1 MTAWAGPRRRARYR
15 AAPWPRKPTMS
26 DTSFVPIAAP
36 PGRGL
41 YCNRTLNLRAIRAI
55 GFDMDYTL
63 VHYDVDAWEERAY
76 AYLQQK
82 LLERGWPVD
91 GLAFIPQYA
100 TRGLVVDTTL
110 GNIVKA
116 DRFGYVKRAM
126 HGTRRLDFDDQRK
139 TYGRTL
145 VDLSDTRWVFL
156 NTFFSLS
163 EAVMYAQL
171 VERLDGGRF
180 AAVLNYADI
189 WHQIRQSLDLAHAE
203 GRLKAEV
210 STQPDRYVVL
220 DPDLPLALRDLK
232 QSGKRLL
239 LITNSEWTF
248 TQVMMQHA
256 FDRFLPAGTTWHDL
270 FELVIVGARK
280 PDFFTARP
288 PLYEVADAEGL
299 LRPCVA
305 GPTGRGV
312 YAGGHADMIEHY
324 LGLSG
329 SEILYVGD
337 HLYTDV
343 RVSKDIRRW
352 RTALIVRELEDEI
365 AQLQQA
371 RFQQETLDRLMAEK
385 AVLEAE
391 QAQCR
396 LMLQR
401 LEQGYDPAP
410 ALPRE
415 VFDSRLARLRGRVE
429 KLEDGIAPLA
439 AALSVVS
446 NAQWGPLMYAGNDRS
461 HLASQVERY
470 ADAYTSRVSNFVY
483 ATPFAFLRSPRGRLP
498 HDL

>member
-1 MTAWAGPRRRARYR
+1 MPG
-15 AAPWPRKPTMS
+15 KSVPTS
-26 DTSFVPIAAP
+26 TSSRSSPNA
-36 PGRGL
+36 
-41 YCNRTLNLRAIRAI
+41 
-55 GFDMDYTL
+55 
-63 VHYDVDAWEERAY
+63 
-76 AYLQQK
+76 
-82 LLERGWPVD
+82 GWPVD
-91 GLAFIPQYA
+91 ELTFIPQFA
-100 TRGLVVDTTL
+100 TRGLVIDTTL

-145 VDLSDTRWVFL
+145 VDLNDTRWVFL

-171 VERLDGGRF
+171 IERLDAGRF
-180 AAVLNYADI
+180 AAVLNYADL
-189 WHQIRQSLDLAHAE
+189 WHQIRRSLDLAHAE

-210 STQPDRYVVL
+210 GAQPDRYVVL
-220 DPDLPLALRDLK
+220 DPDLPLALRDLR

-248 TQVMMQHA
+248 TQAMMQHA
-256 FDRFLPAGTTWHDL
+256 FDRFLPEGTTWRELFDL
-270 FELVIVGARK
+270 IVVGARK
-280 PDFFTARP
+280 PDFFTGRP
-288 PLYEVADAEGL
+288 PLYEVADADGL

-312 YAGGHADMIEHY
+312 YFGGHAEMIEGY
-324 LGLSG
+324 LGVSG

-343 RVSKDIRRW
+343 KVSKDIHRW

-365 AQLQQA
+365 AQLQLA
-371 RFQQETLDRLMAEK
+371 RGRQETLDRLMAEK
-385 AVLEAE
+385 TAIEGE

-396 LMLQR
+396 LMQQR
-401 LEQGYDPAP
+401 LEQGYGPVP
-410 ALPRE
+410 SMPRDA
-415 VFDSRLARLRGRVE
+415 FDSRIARLRTRVE
-429 KLEDGIAPLA
+429 KLEDEIAPLA
-439 AALSVVS
+439 ASLSVVS

-470 ADAYTSRVSNFVY
+470 ADAYTSRVSNFGF
-483 ATPFAFLRSPRGRLP
+483 ATPFAFLRAPRGRLP
-498 HDL
+498 HDV